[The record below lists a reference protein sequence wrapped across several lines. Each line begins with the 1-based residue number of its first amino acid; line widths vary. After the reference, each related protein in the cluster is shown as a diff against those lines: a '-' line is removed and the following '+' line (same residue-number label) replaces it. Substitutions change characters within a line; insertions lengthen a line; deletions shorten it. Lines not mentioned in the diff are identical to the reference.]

1 VGAERY
7 TSAVAARLAAGP
19 AQVGVRA
26 SGQPGAPSA
35 RSRSRRR
42 CGTRPA

>member
-26 SGQPGAPSA
+26 SGQPGRRQREVGHGDAAAP
-35 RSRSRRR
+35 
-42 CGTRPA
+42 GQL